1 MKKVLFFQKMTFH
14 ELTSG
19 KITTKLHCEIFGIVF
34 RVKLGSYQP
43 KRDDHREWLGLTREK
58 CKAI

>member
-1 MKKVLFFQKMTFH
+1 MKKPLFFQKMTFH

-19 KITTKLHCEIFGIVF
+19 KITTKLHCYIFGYCF

-43 KRDDHREWLGLTREK
+43 KRDDHREWLG
-58 CKAI
+58 IN